1 MQVIATTANRNR
13 TRVWPKIWKILPGL
27 RPRRRAARIAAKKQP
42 VPVAVSQLKSKRAAS
57 AVAFCTT
64 GTVRNTLACKYG
76 QSHPAGPGRGLPS
89 GIMTLKAGVVAWF
102 IANFTAGKPQTSTM
116 TERNA
121 KGSPDLAVLAAE
133 EGFGNSFPRALAA
146 RSLRS
151 A

>member
-89 GIMTLKAGVVAWF
+89 GLITFKAGVGGWF
-102 IANFTAGKPQTSTM
+102 IANFSAGDTPTRTQDAGKS
-116 TERNA
+116 
-121 KGSPDLAVLAAE
+121 
-133 EGFGNSFPRALAA
+133 
-146 RSLRS
+146 
-151 A
+151 